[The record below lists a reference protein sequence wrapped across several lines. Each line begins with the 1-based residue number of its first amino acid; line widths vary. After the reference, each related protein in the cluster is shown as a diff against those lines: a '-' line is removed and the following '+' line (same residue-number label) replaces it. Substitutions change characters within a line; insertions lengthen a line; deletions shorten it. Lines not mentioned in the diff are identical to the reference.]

1 MARLSKDLLVPAAA
15 VAVLLACS
23 SGEESPKPETPKSPA
38 PGWERS
44 AGFAGSASC
53 IECHEET
60 YQAWSGSHHDLAMQ
74 VASEDTVLGDF
85 DDASFTHSGVT
96 SRFFERDGGFF
107 VDAEGPDGRM
117 AEFEI
122 RYTFGVENL
131 QQYLIGFPGGRLQCL
146 TIAWDTRP
154 SEQGGGRWFHLY
166 PDQRILPGDPL
177 HWTGRYQTWNGMCAE
192 CHSTNL
198 QKRYDADADTYAT
211 TWDEVD
217 VSCET
222 CHGPG
227 KAHVEWAEEAKRKGV
242 PASGPHRLVVDSNTG
257 DSRHQIDVCA
267 PCHSRRHR
275 VSGEDRAGRPFL
287 DDFMPVTL
295 REGLYHANG
304 QVQEEVYVYGS
315 FLQSR
320 MYHRGVRCRDCHD
333 PHSLQL
339 LAKGNALCVRC
350 HNQLADPRFP
360 TMVRKSYDTP
370 EHHFHPAGKPGTE
383 CVDCH
388 MPATTYMVVD
398 PRRDHSLRVPRPD
411 LSVELGT
418 PNACSGCHADQP
430 AQWSADRVVEWYGP
444 ERRPSLFDAEVIAP
458 GRSGDPAAFEP
469 LVTLAR
475 DEERP
480 AIVRATA
487 LELLPQYGPA
497 ALDTLVMATRDE
509 EPLLRATAAAR
520 LAPFPPEQRL
530 AAMPLLE
537 DPIRAV
543 RIEAA
548 RVLAELP
555 ADRFEPVQ
563 LQSFEAALG
572 EYREAQLAMADMP
585 AGHLNLAV
593 LHANR
598 GQSELAET
606 AYRKAIRMDPD
617 FLPAR
622 ANLAN
627 LYNATGRND
636 AAEQVLREGIER
648 APDQGELHYSLGLL
662 LAEEKRLEE
671 ATESLGRAAALL
683 PARARAHYNHGLA
696 LQQLGRRSEARAA
709 LRRAR
714 QIDPRDPII
723 AYALA
728 VFYAQQGQWELA
740 LPHARDL
747 TELVPG
753 APEPRE
759 LLRRIEAERSV
770 KDANPT
776 SPPRPG
782 LGETRERRE
791 PADQPPSS
799 TPGS

>member
-1 MARLSKDLLVPAAA
+1 M
-15 VAVLLACS
+15 
-23 SGEESPKPETPKSPA
+23 
-38 PGWERS
+38 
-44 AGFAGSASC
+44 
-53 IECHEET
+53 
-60 YQAWSGSHHDLAMQ
+60 QA
-74 VASEDTVLGDF
+74 ASEATILGDF
-85 DDASFTHSGVT
+85 DDASFVHFGVT
-96 SRFFERDGGFF
+96 SRFFERDGRFF
-107 VDAEGPDGRM
+107 VHTEGPNGQM
-117 AEFEI
+117 ADFQI
-122 RYTFGVENL
+122 AYTFGVENL

-146 TIAWDTRP
+146 TMAWDTRP

-166 PDQRILPGDPL
+166 PNERILPSDPL
-177 HWTGRYQTWNGMCAE
+177 HWTGRYQTWNAMCAE

-198 QKRYDADADTYAT
+198 QERYDPNSDSYAT
-211 TWDEVD
+211 TWDEID

-227 KAHVEWAEEAKRKGV
+227 KAHVEWAEEAKRLDV
-242 PASGPHRLVVDSNTG
+242 PASGHHQLLVDFKTG
-257 DSRHQIDVCA
+257 DSHYEVDVCA
-267 PCHSRRHR
+267 PCHSRRHL

-295 REGLYHANG
+295 REDLYHADG
-304 QVQEEVYVYGS
+304 QVLEEVYVYGS

-320 MYHRGVRCRDCHD
+320 MYHRGVRCVDCHD
-333 PHSLQL
+333 PHSLNL
-339 LAKGNALCVRC
+339 LAEGNALCIRC
-350 HNQLADPRFP
+350 HNQVPDPRFP
-360 TMVRKSYDTP
+360 TLLAKNYDAP

-411 LSVELGT
+411 LSVKLGT
-418 PNACSGCHADQP
+418 PDACSGCHADQP
-430 AQWSADRVVEWYGP
+430 AQWSADWVVKWYGP
-444 ERRPSLFDAEVIAP
+444 ERRRDPHYAEAIAA
-458 GRSGDPAAFEP
+458 GRAGDPAALEP
-469 LVTLAR
+469 LIALAG
-475 DEERP
+475 DEEQP

-487 LELLPQYGPA
+487 LELLSQYGPT
-497 ALDTLVMATRDE
+497 ALDSLVVATHDE

-530 AAMPLLE
+530 AAIPLLE

-543 RIEAA
+543 RVEAA

-555 ADRFEPVQ
+555 ADRFEPAQ
-563 LQSFEAALG
+563 LRSFEAALG

-598 GQSELAET
+598 GQPELAER

-636 AAEQVLREGIER
+636 DAEQVLRQGIER

-671 ATESLGRAAALL
+671 ASEALGRAAALL

-709 LRRAR
+709 LLRAR
-714 QIDPRDPII
+714 QIDPRDPTI

-747 TELVPG
+747 TELAPG

-759 LLRRIEAERSV
+759 LLRSIEAQQSV
-770 KDANPT
+770 GDANPT
-776 SPPRPG
+776 RPSRPG

-799 TPGS
+799 APGS